1 MAALHGAAGGGSGHG
16 ASNHLESMC
25 TGVGCVC
32 GVGALG
38 LGYGGG
44 AGVGWGSGK
53 PGMEQGAHGDTRI
66 PGPEL
71 AMGFSPG
78 PGLWVGSLLPPETA
92 TASWWGVWG
101 AGCWLGLS
109 VMHCWGCRCH
119 IPVPAPCWWS
129 RWLCSET
136 IVSGTICPGCWRGLR
151 LRLGWREKGS
161 HFGSC
166 RGKRQQG
173 VELPPAGG
181 CRGSVPT
188 WALHLGAGLSC
199 SWAVVGQSLGLPSPH
214 SPAGMPV
221 ALP

>member
-71 AMGFSPG
+71 AMGFSAG
-78 PGLWVGSLLPPETA
+78 PGA
-92 TASWWGVWG
+92 
-101 AGCWLGLS
+101 
-109 VMHCWGCRCH
+109 
-119 IPVPAPCWWS
+119 
-129 RWLCSET
+129 
-136 IVSGTICPGCWRGLR
+136 
-151 LRLGWREKGS
+151 LGW
-161 HFGSC
+161 
-166 RGKRQQG
+166 
-173 VELPPAGG
+173 LIA
-181 CRGSVPT
+181 
-188 WALHLGAGLSC
+188 
-199 SWAVVGQSLGLPSPH
+199 SP
-214 SPAGMPV
+214 
-221 ALP
+221 